1 MPEPTR
7 NRRSEQREVA
17 RAAMLETAIGL
28 LAAHGYS
35 GMKLADV
42 SRDSG
47 YSYGLAPFYFES
59 KAGLMLAIQE
69 EIDATF
75 TEYMAPVCDPESSG
89 REFVDQ
95 WVTGLFAFAK
105 ELPRPLAGQRRDPR
119 RVGGERPSG
128 RRRAR
133 PVRRPQRGHAAGR
146 VRTRHRR
153 RQHPDVRRRPHAASV
168 TVEALVKGVNFE
180 WFGDPTVDLD
190 DRCRLVLDVVRPTD
204 PTVTRSPRA
213 RSACPAEEALDGH

>member
-7 NRRSEQREVA
+7 NRRLEQREVA

-75 TEYMAPVCDPESSG
+75 TEYMASVCDKESSG

-105 ELPRPLAGQRRDPR
+105 EHPAHWRASVVILVESVVSVPQVAHEHTSFVARN
-119 RVGGERPSG
+119 VGTLRAAFERGIADGSIPTS
-128 RRRAR
+128 
-133 PVRRPQRGHAAGR
+133 V
-146 VRTRHRR
+146 
-153 RQHPDVRRRPHAASV
+153 DPHAASV
-168 TVEALVKGVNFE
+168 AVEALVKGVNFE

-190 DRCRLVLDVVRPTD
+190 DRCQLVLDVVHRLIGS
-204 PTVTRSPRA
+204 R
-213 RSACPAEEALDGH
+213 